1 MRHVKPVLQPETI
14 AELACGH
21 GQLAAFE
28 ASVLEELARHIGFD
42 VAFFCG
48 GDGMGEAALGL
59 DPGVRPVATERWAE
73 MSAECLEMLAPA
85 RRQGG
90 VIVDSEWFGARLP
103 RLTYY
108 DTIMRPH
115 RGRTTLMAFLECRG
129 VLSGEL
135 VLGRCRG
142 SSPFSDA
149 DVAALRRLVPVLS
162 LSRHAY
168 LGRAGK
174 GICSAHLVSARQP
187 GGASAEAD
195 GLTQRE
201 REVLGYLHLGYT
213 NQQIAIALGS
223 APRTVRNQLS
233 SAYAKLGIA
242 SRAEAVAWS
251 LGRRASGGALGR

>member
-1 MRHVKPVLQPETI
+1 MSVLQPETI

-28 ASVLEELARHIGFD
+28 ASVLGELARHIGFD

-48 GDGMGEAALGL
+48 GDGVGEASLGL
-59 DPGVRPVATERWAE
+59 DPAVRPVATQRWSE
-73 MSAECLEMLAPA
+73 MSVECLEMLAPA
-85 RRQGG
+85 RRHGG
-90 VIVDSEWFGARLP
+90 VIVDSEWFGARLD

-135 VLGRCRG
+135 VLGRCRN
-142 SSPFSDA
+142 SSLFSEADA
-149 DVAALRRLVPVLS
+149 AALRRLVPVIA

-168 LGRAGK
+168 LGGVGK
-174 GICSAHLVSARQP
+174 GVCSAHLAPARE
-187 GGASAEAD
+187 GAQAPREHEH

-213 NQQIAIALGS
+213 NQQIAVALGS

-233 SAYAKLGIA
+233 SAYAKLGVA

-251 LGRRASGGALGR
+251 LGQRTSGALLGR